1 MNGAETSG
9 LPVDLGRGPFAVT
22 TGGLVKRYG
31 PVAALDGLNLQV
43 PEGAVYVLVG
53 PNGAGKST
61 LIRALM
67 DLVRRDAGT
76 VDVLGVDPR
85 ERGGDVR
92 GLVGY
97 VPESHDLGYP
107 WMTVGRLLEHCRAY
121 HPTWDAAY
129 ARRLADLYELD
140 PRRRCRQL
148 SKGQRRR
155 VQLLVALAH
164 RPPLLLL
171 DEPTDGLDHVVRD
184 ATLTVLSEHL
194 TDAPTTVLISTHRVY
209 EVERLV
215 DHVGVLSDG
224 RLLGQLPRDELQGKL
239 RRYAADVP
247 EGWRASPDLAGRV
260 IRRADRSREIDWTV
274 WGEQD
279 RVVGDLSRAG
289 ATVREVSALSM
300 DEAATALLSGG
311 PHRKE
316 AS

>member
-1 MNGAETSG
+1 MSTTPTAG
-9 LPVDLGRGPFAVT
+9 LPVDLGEGPFAVT
-22 TGGLVKRYG
+22 TAGLVKRYG
-31 PVAALDGLNLQV
+31 RVTALNGLDLQI

-61 LIRALM
+61 LIRILM
-67 DLVRRDAGT
+67 DLVRRGAGA

-85 ERGGDVR
+85 GHGGEAR
-92 GLVGY
+92 ALVGY
-97 VPESHDLGYP
+97 VPEGHDVGYP
-107 WMTVGRLLEHCRAY
+107 WMTVGRLLDHCRSY
-121 HPTWDAAY
+121 YPTWDGGY
-129 ARRLADLYELD
+129 ASRLADMYDLD
-140 PRRRCRQL
+140 LTRRCRQL

-155 VQLLVALAH
+155 VQLLLALAH

-194 TDAPTTVLISTHRVY
+194 TDSPTTVLISTHRVY

-215 DHVGVLSDG
+215 DHVGVLSCG
-224 RLLGQLPRDELQGKL
+224 RLLGQLPRSELEGKL
-239 RRYAADVP
+239 RRYSADVP
-247 EGWRASPDLAGRV
+247 EGWRAAPDFDAQV

-279 RVVGDLSRAG
+279 RVVEDLARAG

-300 DEAATALLSGG
+300 DDAATALLT
-311 PHRKE
+311 RKE
-316 AS
+316 AP